1 MSLLRRALVALK
13 RVPDYNSIVRVD
25 RNGVCLNLIWVGVFT
40 KRDDGLI
47 VYMQGSLD
55 LSQVT
60 WALNPFCD
68 IALEEALRLK
78 ESKVFSSVT
87 IVTVGDA
94 DAVQVLRTGLSK
106 GSIDEAVHVLVEE
119 PLRQLQVAKILS
131 RVAQMKAC
139 DVVFLGKQSVDDDCS
154 QTGQMLAGLMQC
166 AQATQA
172 KQVDYCNDRNTLIVT
187 REIDAGLQTID
198 VSIPAVIT
206 ADLRLNTPRYST
218 LANLMKAKK
227 KSIEEIQASELGI
240 SLHSDIE
247 TISYEQRDTNRP
259 LKMLGSADELINLL

>member
-1 MSLLRRALVALK
+1 MS
-13 RVPDYNSIVRVD
+13 
-25 RNGVCLNLIWVGVFT
+25 
-40 KRDDGLI
+40 
-47 VYMQGSLD
+47 
-55 LSQVT
+55 

-78 ESKVFSSVT
+78 ESKVFSGVT

-106 GSIDEAVHVLVEE
+106 GSVDEAVHVVAEE

-131 RVAQMKAC
+131 RVARMKEC
-139 DVVFLGKQSVDDDCS
+139 DVVFLGKQAIDDDCG

-166 AQATQA
+166 AQATRA
-172 KQVDYCNDRNTLIVT
+172 KQVEYCNDRHTLLVT
-187 REIDAGLQTID
+187 RETDEGLQTVD
-198 VSIPAVIT
+198 VSIPAVVT

-227 KSIEEIQASELGI
+227 KGIDKLHASELGI
-240 SLHSDIE
+240 SLQSDIE
-247 TISYEQRDTNRP
+247 TISYEQRDTNRS